1 MKKYVFI
8 LPLVIL
14 SFIEGNQFIKGVDIS
29 MLRQV
34 EENGGLFYDDGN
46 QVDAMELFKSKGFN
60 TARVKVWH
68 TPSLN
73 YNSANKVLETALRAT
88 SSGLDVLLNFH
99 YSDT

>member
-34 EENGGLFYDDGN
+34 EENGGLFYDDGS
-46 QVDAMELFKSKGFN
+46 QVDAIELFKSKGFN
-60 TARVKVWH
+60 TARV
-68 TPSLN
+68 
-73 YNSANKVLETALRAT
+73 
-88 SSGLDVLLNFH
+88 
-99 YSDT
+99 